1 MQESPG
7 RLTQLPASYRIA
19 LALSSAVLAH
29 TLLLAGLPALPEQPD
44 PAHRVR
50 VELVSPGTAASR
62 PATSPAVSPPADS
75 RNPRFEIP
83 PATPGSR
90 PQRPSAEAPPT
101 SPTRTHGRSAE
112 TETTVTERATPAA
125 PPTASAPA
133 STDSAGSRSGAP
145 AQVAERPAP
154 TTQITETPDEQ
165 DPYLIR
171 LALHL
176 SEELERLRVPAIRQ
190 LTDKVAME
198 IELQLLGN
206 GALTRARVLKSTG
219 IEGIDDAA
227 YRASLAASPYP
238 EPPADRQ
245 DQNRFEVELIF
256 TPSRL

>member
-19 LALSSAVLAH
+19 LALSTAVLAH

-50 VELVSPGTAASR
+50 VELVSPGTATSH

-75 RNPRFEIP
+75 RNPRFAIP

-90 PQRPSAEAPPT
+90 PQRPSTEAPPT

-112 TETTVTERATPAA
+112 TETTVAERATPA
-125 PPTASAPA
+125 T
-133 STDSAGSRSGAP
+133 P

-219 IEGIDDAA
+219 IERIDDAA

>member
-62 PATSPAVSPPADS
+62 PATSPAVSSPADS

-112 TETTVTERATPAA
+112 TETTVAERATPAA
-125 PPTASAPA
+125 PA
-133 STDSAGSRSGAP
+133 STDSAASRSGAP

-219 IEGIDDAA
+219 IERIDDAA